1 MVVNAE
7 SVASFEG
14 RLDKFW
20 SAQDLRYN
28 YKAQRINAS
37 RNTATTTTTT
47 TTPNEV
53 LELETHA

>member
-28 YKAQRINAS
+28 YKAQRINAT
-37 RNTATTTTTT
+37 RNTT